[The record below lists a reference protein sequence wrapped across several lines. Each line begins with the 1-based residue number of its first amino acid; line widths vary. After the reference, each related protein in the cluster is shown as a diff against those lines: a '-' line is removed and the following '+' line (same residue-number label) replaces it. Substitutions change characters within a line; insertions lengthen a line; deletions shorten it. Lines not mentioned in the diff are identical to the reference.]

1 VKAPALL
8 VLLPLLATSAAAQ
21 APARRPAAAPRPAAP
36 PELRTLQENA
46 RRLLAAN
53 REQDAAEELRRA
65 AALGALDRDL
75 ALRLAAIEQAA
86 GHPAL
91 AERQLVSVIQR
102 FPSVQALLQLSR
114 IQSGRRDTEAALDT
128 LDRALALAPNSEDV
142 LFASAQLSLA
152 TRVPWRAI
160 RALEPLVRMC
170 PTVAD
175 YPYLLGVALI
185 QAEDMVAAVTPLE
198 EAARLEPRRVLT
210 LVALGLALNG
220 SKRHADAKAQLVS
233 ALELEP
239 DNVEGVAALAEAEE
253 GLGEDQAAEAHALRA
268 LERSPGHITANMVL
282 GMVRLK
288 QERYAE
294 AREPLERAAGA
305 EFTSAKAH
313 YQLSLAYARLGDTA
327 GARRQIE
334 IYQQKQKETEDRLR
348 RLRLGPAAGGTRP

>member
-1 VKAPALL
+1 MDSPLSATFYARPVVTVARDLLGCVVRHGDTAGVIVETEAYHDSEPACHAFVGVTARTHTLFGPPGRVYLYRSYGIHALL
-8 VLLPLLATSAAAQ
+8 NAVCEPEGVGAAVL
-21 APARRPAAAPRPAAP
+21 
-36 PELRTLQENA
+36 
-46 RRLLAAN
+46 
-53 REQDAAEELRRA
+53 
-65 AALGALDRDL
+65 
-75 ALRLAAIEQAA
+75 
-86 GHPAL
+86 
-91 AERQLVSVIQR
+91 
-102 FPSVQALLQLSR
+102 
-114 IQSGRRDTEAALDT
+114 
-128 LDRALALAPNSEDV
+128 
-142 LFASAQLSLA
+142 
-152 TRVPWRAI
+152 I

-348 RLRLGPAAGGTRP
+348 RLRLGPGEKCVMDRDRAGKRHHAQPEPAALEQVWSRAVRHGASPAPCSRR